1 MNVEAERGTEPADAR
16 QSRYSRPTIYDV
28 ARVAGVSTAS
38 VSRTLSGHKNV
49 SRYVKECVRE
59 AIASTGY
66 KPHLAARGL
75 VKRRTWLLGIIVPD
89 ISNPFFPGLI
99 KAIQYRAEQEGYGT
113 LLSQV
118 IGETSFVNQLELLG
132 NGRVDGIITV
142 GLSVNQ
148 LNADDVSQSLP
159 YLGDAISLVCLD
171 RDSALP
177 GSTLIA
183 VDHRASARMM
193 VSYLVSS
200 GHTGILYID
209 GPEGLDLSMQ
219 RRLGY
224 EDALRDAGIAL
235 RSELVLRGD
244 LSEASGY
251 NVSSHALDRGLKFTA
266 VFAAND
272 LMAIGA
278 MSALRNAG
286 LSIPQDVS
294 VAGFDDITISAYV
307 SPALTTV
314 HQPVALM
321 GAVAAE
327 VAVSDIEDIHRVRTE
342 ISLGQ
347 PAEDTEDLTATVKSG
362 DGGAKGEGIALDGEE
377 IQIKD
382 EDTTES
388 MADGMKLESPNR
400 IEHDGSLHISVL
412 HGERIDSQLQYALSS
427 GDAYETINDGRR
439 VITFRGSLAIRGST
453 SESSKRFAP
462 VSRSGSAPGARN

>member
-1 MNVEAERGTEPADAR
+1 MHTEITKIEPDDE
-16 QSRYSRPTIYDV
+16 QPRYYRPTIYDV

-38 VSRTLSGHKNV
+38 VSRTLSGHDHV
-49 SRYVKECVRE
+49 SSYVKERVRE
-59 AIASTGY
+59 AIATTGY

-75 VKRRTWLLGIIVPD
+75 VKRRTWLLGIILPD
-89 ISNPFFPGLI
+89 ISNPFFPELI

-118 IGETSFVNQLELLG
+118 IGETRFENQLELLG

-142 GLSVNQ
+142 GLSVRQ
-148 LNADDVSQSLP
+148 LDTGSVSEALP
-159 YLGDAISLVCLD
+159 HLGEDIALVCLD

-177 GSTLIA
+177 GSTLVA
-183 VDHRASARMM
+183 VDHRSSTREL

-200 GHTGILYID
+200 GHADILYID

-224 EDALRDAGIAL
+224 EDALRDAGIQV
-235 RSELVLRGD
+235 RDELILRGD

-251 NVSSHALDRGLKFTA
+251 GASNQAMDSGLKFTA

-327 VAVSDIEDIHRVRTE
+327 VAISDIERLHRLRTGKYLQRHAKNVDQIAEKVRNR
-342 ISLGQ
+342 
-347 PAEDTEDLTATVKSG
+347 EDSG
-362 DGGAKGEGIALDGEE
+362 ADGE
-377 IQIKD
+377 IRDDMDLSGKQFGDIRNLR
-382 EDTTES
+382 ES
-388 MADGMKLESPNR
+388 
-400 IEHDGSLHISVL
+400 IL
-412 HGERIDSQLQYALSS
+412 HGKRIDSQLQYALSS
-427 GDAYETINDGRR
+427 GDVYETYHDGRR
-439 VITFRGSLAIRGST
+439 ILTFRGSLVIRDST
-453 SESSKRFAP
+453 SGVAT
-462 VSRSGSAPGARN
+462 SGGIGSGVAAVGDGR